1 MTQFNKGPAYGL
13 SAEVKNKIAQK
24 YDLQKEEEL
33 RFWIE
38 EVTGMPIGENFQKGL
53 KDGVILCELI
63 NKHQPGSIKKINH
76 SQLNWHKLE
85 NLGNFI
91 KAILAYGL
99 KHNDIFEANDLFE
112 NGNMTQVQTTLLALA
127 SMVRL
132 TSRGNSL
139 LNLNIFQYF
148 HILNNVID
156 ILINNKKYIFLQ
168 AKTKGIETHSDIGVK
183 YADKQ
188 QRRFDEEKLKAG
200 QCVIGLQ
207 MGTNK
212 CASQAGMTAYGT
224 RRHLYDPKTQTEK
237 PYDQTTISLQMGT
250 NKGASQAGMSA
261 PGTRR
266 DIFDQKAA
274 LQPLDNSTISLQ
286 MGTNKVASQK
296 GMSVYG
302 LGRQVYDPKY
312 CATPTDAVVH
322 ANGSQGTGTNG
333 SEISDSDYQAE
344 YQDEEYQGGYQDEY
358 RGHYK
363 DQGIDY

>member
-38 EVTGMPIGENFQKGL
+38 E
-53 KDGVILCELI
+53 
-63 NKHQPGSIKKINH
+63 
-76 SQLNWHKLE
+76 LE

-99 KHNDIFEANDLFE
+99 KPNDIFEANDLFE
-112 NGNMTQVQTTLLALA
+112 NGNLTQVQTTLLALA
-127 SMVRL
+127 SM
-132 TSRGNSL
+132 
-139 LNLNIFQYF
+139 
-148 HILNNVID
+148 
-156 ILINNKKYIFLQ
+156 
-168 AKTKGIETHSDIGVK
+168 AKTKGMETNFDIGVK

-188 QRRFDEEKLKAG
+188 QRQFDEEKMKAG

-266 DIFDQKAA
+266 DIYDQKAA
-274 LQPLDNSTISLQ
+274 LQPVDNSTISLQ

-312 CATPTDAVVH
+312 CATPTEPMIH

-344 YQDEEYQGGYQDEY
+344 YQEEEYQGEYHDEY
-358 RGHYK
+358 RGHYN